1 MAPGRPIRLVVADD
15 HPIVIDGLEALFALD
30 PDEFRVVARASNGTQ
45 ALDAV
50 HLHRPDI
57 ALLDIRMP
65 APDGIT
71 VLRQIRLE
79 QLPVRVILL
88 AATVDEDQAMDAI
101 RAGVDGILLKELAPQ
116 LVKQCVRK
124 VAAGERWLE
133 KQATSRIIESMI
145 RREAGTRDAGSVLT
159 PREIELV
166 RLAADGM
173 RNKEISRRL
182 QIKEGTVKIHLH
194 NVYEK
199 LGITNRV
206 QLLLYAQQKG
216 LV

>member
-1 MAPGRPIRLVVADD
+1 MVPARPIRIVVADD

-30 PDEFRVVARASNGTQ
+30 PDEFRVVARAHNGAQ

-50 HLHRPDI
+50 HLHRPDVV
-57 ALLDIRMP
+57 LLDVRMP
-65 APDGIT
+65 APDGIG
-71 VLRQIRLE
+71 VLQQIRLE
-79 QLPVRVILL
+79 QLPVRVVLL
-88 AATVDEDQAMDAI
+88 AATLEDDQAMEAI

-133 KQATSRIIESMI
+133 KKATSRIIESLI
-145 RREAGTRDAGSVLT
+145 RREAGTREAGSVLT

-166 RLAADGM
+166 RLAAAGL

-182 QIKEGTVKIHLH
+182 QIREGTVKIHLH

>member
-1 MAPGRPIRLVVADD
+1 MVPSRPIRLVVADD
-15 HPIVIDGLEALFALD
+15 HPIVVDGLEALFALE
-30 PDEFRVVARASNGTQ
+30 PDEFRVVARALNGTQ
-45 ALDAV
+45 ALDAI
-50 HLHRPDI
+50 HFHTPDI

-65 APDGIT
+65 APDGIA
-71 VLRQIRLE
+71 VLRQLRLE
-79 QLPVRVILL
+79 EMPVRVILL
-88 AATVDEDQAMDAI
+88 AATIDEEQAMEAL
-101 RAGVDGILLKELAPQ
+101 RAEVDGILLKELAPQ

-133 KQATSRIIESMI
+133 KQATSRIIETLI

-166 RLAADGM
+166 RLAAGGQS
-173 RNKEISRRL
+173 NKEISRRL
-182 QIKEGTVKIHLH
+182 DIKEGTVKIHLH

-199 LGITNRV
+199 LEIRNRV